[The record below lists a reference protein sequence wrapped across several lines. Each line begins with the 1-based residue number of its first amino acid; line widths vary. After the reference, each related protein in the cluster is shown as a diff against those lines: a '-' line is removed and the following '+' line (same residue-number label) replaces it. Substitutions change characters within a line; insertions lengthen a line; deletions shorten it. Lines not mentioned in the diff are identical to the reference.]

1 MHFYFQP
8 EWYKWNINVVQ
19 CSDFLIMPGSFS
31 YNCCVLIYDLVGMH
45 TLVTE
50 LKLTCIFVPPEK
62 HKWNIQYNDF
72 LVYFSI
78 FSYSIVKIFFTE
90 MKKLKTFNNLFK
102 IFMKTLENL
111 DSLKIKGL
119 QWSSYKNFLKISK
132 KLKTILDLFHQRWK
146 ISSSKNTP
154 RCYSDRE

>member
-1 MHFYFQP
+1 MR
-8 EWYKWNINVVQ
+8 
-19 CSDFLIMPGSFS
+19 GSCS

-50 LKLTCIFVPPEK
+50 LKLTCIFVQPEK

-90 MKKLKTFNNLFK
+90 MRKLKTFNNLFK

-119 QWSSYKNFLKISK
+119 Q
-132 KLKTILDLFHQRWK
+132 
-146 ISSSKNTP
+146 
-154 RCYSDRE
+154 

>member
-1 MHFYFQP
+1 
-8 EWYKWNINVVQ
+8 
-19 CSDFLIMPGSFS
+19 MPGSCS

-50 LKLTCIFVPPEK
+50 LKLTCIFVQPEK

-72 LVYFSI
+72 LVYFSM
-78 FSYSIVKIFFTE
+78 FSYSIVKIFLTE

-111 DSLKIKGL
+111 DSLRLKGFNDLHIKT
-119 QWSSYKNFLKISK
+119 F
-132 KLKTILDLFHQRWK
+132 
-146 ISSSKNTP
+146 
-154 RCYSDRE
+154 